1 MNHLDHSYAV
11 ILAGGGGT
19 RLWPLSRTQTPKQ
32 FLNLLDGDRSM
43 MQITAD
49 RVEKIV
55 GWEKIIVV
63 TNSLYYE
70 EVCRQLPQVPRENV
84 IAEPEKKDTALA
96 MLVGALFAK
105 AKDPKAIVI
114 NAASDHAVINEKE
127 YVRIMQ
133 AAVKTA
139 SEHDSLVT
147 IGITPSF
154 ATSAFGY
161 IKIGE
166 HLKKL
171 GGGSSLF
178 QVASFTEKPNLATAR
193 AFISTG
199 KYFWNANM
207 YVWSAVS
214 LKKAFEQHMPSLL
227 EKAHNLD
234 TLSPKEFHAALTEVY
249 KDAESIAI
257 DYAVSEKASN
267 LVLIPG
273 DFGWSDVGD
282 WKVVYDLG
290 KKDAAG
296 NVMAGGETQHV
307 LAVDS
312 KGNLIHTAGRLIAMV
327 GLENM
332 VVVDTGEIVMI
343 CPKERSQE
351 VKKLVE
357 ELKKRKQA
365 QYL

>member
-1 MNHLDHSYAV
+1 M
-11 ILAGGGGT
+11 
-19 RLWPLSRTQTPKQ
+19 
-32 FLNLLDGDRSM
+32 
-43 MQITAD
+43 
-49 RVEKIV
+49 
-55 GWEKIIVV
+55 
-63 TNSLYYE
+63 YYE
-70 EVCRQLPQVPRENV
+70 EVCRQLPKVPRENI

-105 AKDPKAIVI
+105 AQDPQAIVI

-127 YVRIMQ
+127 YVRVME

-139 SEHDSLVT
+139 SEKDSLVT

-171 GGGSSLF
+171 GGNLSLF
-178 QVASFTEKPNLATAR
+178 QVASFTEKPNIATAR

-207 YVWSAVS
+207 YVWSAEY
-214 LKKAFEQHMPSLL
+214 LKKAFELHMPSLL
-227 EKAHNLD
+227 EKASNLD
-234 TLSPKEFHAALTEVY
+234 TVSTADFHSALPAVY

-290 KKDAAG
+290 KKDGAS
-296 NVMAGGETQHV
+296 NVIAGGEAQQV

-312 KGNLIHTAGRLIAMV
+312 TGNLIHTADRLIAMV
-327 GLENM
+327 GLDNM
-332 VVVDTGEIVMI
+332 VVVDTGEIIMI
-343 CPKERSQE
+343 CPKERSQD

-357 ELKKRKQA
+357 QLKKQKQET
-365 QYL
+365 YL